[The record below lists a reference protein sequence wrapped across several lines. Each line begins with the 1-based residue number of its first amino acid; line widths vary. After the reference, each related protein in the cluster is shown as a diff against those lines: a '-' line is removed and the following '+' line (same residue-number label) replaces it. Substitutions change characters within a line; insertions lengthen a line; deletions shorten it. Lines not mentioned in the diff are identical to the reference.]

1 MTPPR
6 PLRIALVAR
15 EPGHPLLAGALRLLE
30 RDGHLT
36 AGQDEPAD
44 VVLLKARDARSLRR
58 AEAYE
63 RAGVPVLNS
72 AAVTARCQDREWME
86 RTARAAG
93 LPFAPTL
100 GGGVLAGLGWPGP
113 VVVKSRH
120 SRKDDLVARADTP
133 AQWHALARAWPDE
146 PVLLQR
152 PVAGD
157 GWDRKVWVVGGELFA
172 EQRRSELEPGGAG
185 FGGAGFGGAGFGG
198 LEPGGPE
205 RRSWVPDARERRIA
219 LAAGA
224 AFGLQVY
231 GVDLLPGPDGPVA
244 VDVNAFPGVRRQLGA
259 PEALAALVL
268 RTAGR

>member
-72 AAVTARCQDREWME
+72 AAVTARCQDRDWME

-100 GGGVLAGLGWPGP
+100 GGGVLAALAWPGP
-113 VVVKSRH
+113 VVVKSRY
-120 SRKDDLVARADTP
+120 SRKDDLVARAGTA
-133 AQWHALARAWPDE
+133 AQWHALAQAWPDE

-157 GWDRKVWVVGGELFA
+157 GWDRKVWVVGGQVFA
-172 EQRRSELEPGGAG
+172 EQRRSELEPGG
-185 FGGAGFGGAGFGG
+185 
-198 LEPGGPE
+198 PE
-205 RRSWVPDARERRIA
+205 RRPWAPDPQERRIA
-219 LAAGA
+219 LSAGA

-244 VDVNAFPGVRRQLGA
+244 VDVNAFPGVRLQPGA